1 VFSLRRADDVL
12 PISSCVYPI
21 EKFLRFER
29 ENRKKEREGERERE
43 KWRSAERFLKRCP
56 LLSLVSEKINIFRL

>member
-1 VFSLRRADDVL
+1 LRRADDVL

-43 KWRSAERFLKRCP
+43 VEKCGKILQRVPS
-56 LLSLVSEKINIFRL
+56 SLSEKINIFRS

>member
-1 VFSLRRADDVL
+1 LRRADDVL

-29 ENRKKEREGERERE
+29 ENRKKERGRERERE
-43 KWRSAERFLKRCP
+43 VEKCGKIFKKVPS
-56 LLSLVSEKINIFRL
+56 SLFSL